1 MQATYGAEATPQA
14 ILEGKVD
21 IPRPML
27 ELQAAL
33 TKFASEG
40 TL

>member
-1 MQATYGAEATPQA
+1 MQATYGADATPQS

-21 IPRPML
+21 TPRPML

-33 TKFASEG
+33 TKFANEG
-40 TL
+40 TV